1 MVNHPIVLAVIV
13 GMSYFLIWGGYR
25 LTRRRQYR
33 QYHYEHKA
41 ERLRRAKADYAIDD
55 ARLRGAE
62 HRGLE
67 RDEAHR
73 RAEWDAGHG
82 PLMAPLQLSEREE
95 SRWPVGA
102 ALQGAT
108 AITASLLIAG
118 MIWSRVGHGPAIVE
132 PTTPPTVVTT
142 SLSAVAVPVSVFM
155 AAIFAIS
162 GVVLLCLSPSRG
174 RQIAGASLLT
184 LSLLSG
190 LKILPIDSIIS
201 MEDLTLVRV
210 SRNHSPPL
218 EGYSL
223 QTLSLA
229 VENMVLAQFP
239 WDKVQIPAPPLP
251 PVPPVSR
258 VPPPPFFHSITLP
271 PFQSGSA
278 ELDNDLRCALCT
290 LARSL
295 AEDEH
300 LSSII
305 VVGKADRREL
315 RPTAR
320 RKYATNWGLAQQ
332 RAMCVEKALRA
343 IRVKTENILVI
354 TAGPVLTLHSM
365 PATGLN
371 TNRAV
376 TVLIAGSGTKQ
387 EHPWTEAFERNKG
400 YRDCNKVTE
409 VPVDLCRG
417 PFIRRDG
424 M

>member
-1 MVNHPIVLAVIV
+1 
-13 GMSYFLIWGGYR
+13 
-25 LTRRRQYR
+25 
-33 QYHYEHKA
+33 
-41 ERLRRAKADYAIDD
+41 
-55 ARLRGAE
+55 
-62 HRGLE
+62 
-67 RDEAHR
+67 
-73 RAEWDAGHG
+73 
-82 PLMAPLQLSEREE
+82 MACR
-95 SRWPVGA
+95 A

-118 MIWSRVGHGPAIVE
+118 MIWSRYGHE
-132 PTTPPTVVTT
+132 PTTVVHTTPP
-142 SLSAVAVPVSVFM
+142 SAVAVPVSVFM

-174 RQIAGASLLT
+174 RQIAGASLFN

-190 LKILPIDSIIS
+190 LKILPIDSIVS
-201 MEDLTLVRV
+201 MEDLTLVCATW
-210 SRNHSPPL
+210 NHSPPL

-229 VENMVLAQFP
+229 VENVVLAQFP
-239 WDKVQIPAPPLP
+239 WDKVQIPAPP
-251 PVPPVSR
+251 VPLVAP
-258 VPPPPFFHSITLP
+258 VPPPPFFHSIILP
-271 PFQSGSA
+271 PFQSRSA

-295 AEDEH
+295 AKDEH

-305 VVGKADRREL
+305 AVGKADRREL

-320 RKYATNWGLAQQ
+320 RKDTANWGLAQQ
-332 RAMCVEKALRA
+332 RAVCVEKALRA
-343 IRVKTENILVI
+343 MRVKTENILVI
-354 TAGPVLTLHSM
+354 TAGPVHTLHSM

-371 TNRAV
+371 TDRAM

-387 EHPWTEAFERNKG
+387 EHPWTEAFERNEG
-400 YRDCNKVTE
+400 YRDCDEVAE

-417 PFIRRDG
+417 PFTRRDG